1 MAKKADKKDEQIE
14 AEATTTEKTT
24 PAKAKKS
31 TTKAKKT
38 TATKAATTKK
48 TAAKAKSDTAKPKKV
63 ATKTTATTKKAT
75 TAKKTAP
82 KRTTAKKEAPAEEK
96 PAVPEKLAQRYHH
109 GVGRRKKSIATVKL
123 YNTPGKSEILVND
136 KPVKEVLDVDAW
148 VKQSLRPL
156 EVAELTDSVTI
167 HARSYGGGKHGQAG
181 ALSLGIARALID
193 MNAELRP
200 LMRKNGLLTRDSRM
214 RESKKYGLKRARKAP
229 QYTKR

>member
-1 MAKKADKKDEQIE
+1 MAKKADKKDEQIA
-14 AEATTTEKTT
+14 AEATATRESA
-24 PAKAKKS
+24 P
-31 TTKAKKT
+31 TKAKKT
-38 TATKAATTKK
+38 TTTK
-48 TAAKAKSDTAKPKKV
+48 
-63 ATKTTATTKKAT
+63 ATKTTAKAT
-75 TAKKTAP
+75 TAKKTTAKAKP
-82 KRTTAKKEAPAEEK
+82 ETTTKKPATTAKKATAPKK
-96 PAVPEKLAQRYHH
+96 PATTKRTTTQKEAQTDKIPEKLAQRYHH

-123 YNTPGKSEILVND
+123 YSTPGKSEILVND
-136 KPVKEVLDVDAW
+136 KPINEVLDIDAW
-148 VKQSLRPL
+148 VRQSLRPL
-156 EVAELTDSVTI
+156 EVSELTDSVTI